1 MIKDPTY
8 HNIETAP
15 GIIDVYNGDITS
27 FTMPAPDTCNV
38 KQRIDGLIATEFDI
52 EV

>member
-1 MIKDPTY
+1 MIKDPTQ

-15 GIIDVYNGDITS
+15 GIIDIYDDEITS
-27 FTMPAPDTCNV
+27 FTMSAPDTCNV

>member
-1 MIKDPTY
+1 MIKDPTL

-15 GIIDVYNGDITS
+15 GIIDIYDGEITS
-27 FTMPAPDTCNV
+27 FTMSTSDTCNV
-38 KQRIDGLIATEFDI
+38 KQRIDGVIVGEFDI